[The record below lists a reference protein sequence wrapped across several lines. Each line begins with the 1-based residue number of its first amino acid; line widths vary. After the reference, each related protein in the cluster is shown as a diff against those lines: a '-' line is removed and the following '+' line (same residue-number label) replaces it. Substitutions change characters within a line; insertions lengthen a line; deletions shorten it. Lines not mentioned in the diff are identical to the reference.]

1 MECVSDLTLT
11 KNSSRIKA
19 EPIIITLM
27 IITPNKGN
35 LFSFNELITEI
46 PIDVKVYAIS
56 FMLKFLVLNLRIAK
70 MANKPKAIP
79 ISMKTEFSMEHM
91 KKTIMAIKKKVN
103 KNFSFFV
110 YLK

>member
-1 MECVSDLTLT
+1 
-11 KNSSRIKA
+11 
-19 EPIIITLM
+19 
-27 IITPNKGN
+27 
-35 LFSFNELITEI
+35 
-46 PIDVKVYAIS
+46 
-56 FMLKFLVLNLRIAK
+56 